1 MTEPILQT
9 RNLQKRFGKLEVLKG
24 ISVDIR
30 KGEVVSIIGPSG
42 GGKSTFLRCL
52 NLLEVPDEGKIF
64 YKGQDITDK
73 KLKIT
78 KYRQG
83 IGMVFQHFNV
93 FPNMTVLENVT
104 LAPAL
109 EQKVPATMHVYPI
122 GGHGWGFRDSFTYKR
137 QWTEE
142 LEKWLREISR

>member
-9 RNLQKRFGKLEVLKG
+9 RNLKKNFGKLEVLKG

-52 NLLEVPDEGKIF
+52 NLLEIPDEGQIF
-64 YKGQDITDK
+64 YQGQDITDK

-78 KYRQG
+78 KYRQELAWSFSTS
-83 IGMVFQHFNV
+83 MC
-93 FPNMTVLENVT
+93 FPT
-104 LAPAL
+104 
-109 EQKVPATMHVYPI
+109 
-122 GGHGWGFRDSFTYKR
+122 
-137 QWTEE
+137 
-142 LEKWLREISR
+142 

>member
-9 RNLQKRFGKLEVLKG
+9 RNLKKNFGKLEVLKG

-52 NLLEVPDEGKIF
+52 NLLEIPDEGQIF
-64 YKGQDITDK
+64 YQGQDITDK

-93 FPNMTVLENVT
+93 FPNMTVLEN
-104 LAPAL
+104 LL
-109 EQKVPATMHVYPI
+109 
-122 GGHGWGFRDSFTYKR
+122 
-137 QWTEE
+137 
-142 LEKWLREISR
+142 